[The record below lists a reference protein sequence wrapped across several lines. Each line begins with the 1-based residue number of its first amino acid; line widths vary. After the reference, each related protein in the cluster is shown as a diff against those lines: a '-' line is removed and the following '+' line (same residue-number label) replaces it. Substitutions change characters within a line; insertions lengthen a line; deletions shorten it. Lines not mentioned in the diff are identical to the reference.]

1 VIDTAAFGIIYL
13 TSRVSGGQVVRRYV
27 GQHRVRRGVIED
39 GYLGSGK
46 ILTAAIRKHG
56 REAFVRETLQ
66 ICYSREELNEA
77 EKHWVMFFDAVRSP
91 EFYNIAEGGL
101 GQNSKTRKPV
111 FKFGKDGRLLAEF
124 DSVASAAE
132 SVGCAES
139 QITLA
144 CKNPRRT
151 ACGFG
156 WSFAKDRVDQVK
168 VGVSRAVQML
178 DVDGRILREF
188 PSVTDACRSLGV
200 RNTANLSACCSGS
213 RKSFR
218 GFRWKHADGEI
229 PKTAE
234 PRQDGRI
241 FVATNPD
248 GTETR
253 YRGLPDI
260 RNRLGGSA
268 VCNVLACCAGRRKI
282 TLGATWRIE

>member
-1 VIDTAAFGIIYL
+1 M
-13 TSRVSGGQVVRRYV
+13 
-27 GQHRVRRGVIED
+27 IED

-56 REAFVRETLQ
+56 RDSFVRETLQ
-66 ICYSREELNEA
+66 ICHSREELNEA
-77 EKHWVMFFDAVRSP
+77 EKHWVRFFDAVRSC
-91 EFYNIAEGGL
+91 EFYNIADGGL

-111 FKFGKDGRLLAEF
+111 FKFGQDGKLLAEF

-156 WSFAKDRVDQVK
+156 WSFSKDRMDLVK
-168 VGVSRAVQML
+168 VGVSRVVQML
-178 DVDGRILREF
+178 GDDGRILREF

-218 GFRWKHADGEI
+218 GLRWKYADGEI
-229 PKTAE
+229 PKNPE

-241 FVATNPD
+241 FVARNQD
-248 GTETR
+248 GSETR
-253 YRGLPDI
+253 YFGLPDI
-260 RNRLGGSA
+260 RNRLGKSA
-268 VCNVLACCAGRRKI
+268 VCNVLACCAGRRKT
-282 TLGATWRIE
+282 TLGATWRTE